1 MWENYLGEL
10 RRQAEEKVLE
20 LEEKSQYEG
29 NMNSHVKTVL
39 SSQCFLILQIG
50 FVYRV
55 YTAFVKKSS
64 LTILIISTIFP
75 D

>member
-20 LEEKSQYEG
+20 LEEK
-29 NMNSHVKTVL
+29 KPTVL
-39 SSQCFLILQIG
+39 SSQCFLILQIA